1 MRITKSNRVLLRN
14 NPYDTWLPRTGRHQR
29 KRRQHTLDEVIRLT
43 GLTRDEIAEAT
54 PETFCGEWHN
64 TPYGSIRIVTIRDVL
79 DPSRRVIPRQATAL
93 FGAATKST
101 NQGAKK

>member
-1 MRITKSNRVLLRN
+1 MRITKSNRVLLETTHMIHGCLEQGGISGSVASI
-14 NPYDTWLPRTGRHQR
+14 P
-29 KRRQHTLDEVIRLT
+29 LDEVIRLT

-79 DPSRRVIPRQATAL
+79 DPSRRGHTPAGYRVVRRGHKIY
-93 FGAATKST
+93 
-101 NQGAKK
+101 